1 MNAVLAIIADSGQG
15 IVDIDREVGRNK
27 LITRLIHDI
36 ILNPL
41 MAAWPTP
48 SVEAPRGGVCL
59 TDKTMR
65 LEGQTAPSWWGHMCL
80 CVLLAKCLP
89 SESFLFL
96 PEQT

>member
-41 MAAWPTP
+41 MAALANPFR
-48 SVEAPRGGVCL
+48 RGSQGWGML
-59 TDKTMR
+59 D
-65 LEGQTAPSWWGHMCL
+65 GQNHAAGGANGSIMVGT
-80 CVLLAKCLP
+80 
-89 SESFLFL
+89 
-96 PEQT
+96 